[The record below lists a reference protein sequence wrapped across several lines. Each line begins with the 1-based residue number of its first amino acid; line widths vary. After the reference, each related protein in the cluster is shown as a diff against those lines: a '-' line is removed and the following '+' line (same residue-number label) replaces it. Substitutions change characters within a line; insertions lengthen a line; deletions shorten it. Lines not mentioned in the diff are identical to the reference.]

1 LQWLTEEELRE
12 MSAYSLRS
20 VREAWNTVCNKL
32 IAGELVDA
40 HSYLVYGKR
49 SASGGTL

>member
-1 LQWLTEEELRE
+1 MGLSVTQATRVI
-12 MSAYSLRS
+12 AYSLRS